1 MFHKKEKIEGR
12 GRTNVRFYFLCISNA
27 WIPISFRIRMKKNAV
42 QNIEIYNC
50 LIDCFSLFPS
60 RFKVIVSSALE
71 NATSLAD
78 GFRRQEYN
86 LNLDALKNF
95 QILLAKF

>member
-1 MFHKKEKIEGR
+1 
-12 GRTNVRFYFLCISNA
+12 
-27 WIPISFRIRMKKNAV
+27 
-42 QNIEIYNC
+42 
-50 LIDCFSLFPS
+50 
-60 RFKVIVSSALE
+60 VSSALE